1 MHIIRNIFIGSL
13 CLALTACGGGG
24 GSNFAAATKP
34 QVIVAFG
41 DSLLAEGVF
50 VTPGNIWVTRLQE
63 QIAKDGINSKQPVT
77 VINAGLPGETTSEAL
92 QRLPGILEAYHP
104 THIFLEHGTND
115 IWQCPSCIN
124 TTQRNLQIMAEQSIA
139 AGAKVIMT
147 DITFRLDGE
156 PIAANYTSMFTTIAA
171 LTGSAY
177 VNLVSG
183 VEQGDVNYHP
193 DGVHLKD
200 AAQVAMKDNATQVL
214 YSLIE

>member
-1 MHIIRNIFIGSL
+1 MNRIRIFFATLL
-13 CLALTACGGGG
+13 CLSLTACGGGG
-24 GSNFAAATKP
+24 GSGHASATKP

-50 VTPGNIWVTRLQE
+50 VTPGKIWVTQLQN
-63 QIAKDGINSKQPVT
+63 QIAQDGINSKQPVT
-77 VINAGLPGETTSEAL
+77 VINAGLPGETTAEAVR
-92 QRLPGILEAYHP
+92 RLPGILEAYHP

-124 TTQRNLQIMAEQSIA
+124 VAQSNLQNMAEQSIA

-156 PIAANYTSMFTTIAA
+156 PIASNYTAMFTTVAA

-177 VNLVSG
+177 VNLVAG
-183 VEQGDVNYHP
+183 VAQGDVNYHP
-193 DGVHLKD
+193 DGVHLTD
-200 AAQVAMKDNATQVL
+200 AAQSAMKDNAAKVL
-214 YSLIE
+214 YGLIQ